1 MRRTAEAIL
10 VALALLPGR
19 ALAQHHH
26 HAPAND
32 QDQAIAAHAGLTFE
46 VGRVDAFGAARDYQS
61 IALMA
66 GVQRGALELLL
77 HAPYYRIEL
86 GADWGTGLGDLHVEA
101 RWRAIERGAFAAGLS
116 LAVMPPLGDDDEG
129 LAMGHWMVMTGGF
142 ARVSRGRLSAAAVL
156 AYGGSLGDGGHE
168 EHGVDVWPPVAP
180 MNAHE
185 IEASLRPRLELGRG
199 VAISAGLSGAAPIG
213 DGDLIGLV
221 DGGATIA
228 LGRVELGVRVGHGL
242 AGHPGGLRGGTEV
255 MASF

>member
-1 MRRTAEAIL
+1 MRRIAEAIL

-26 HAPAND
+26 HAPAGA
-32 QDQAIAAHAGLTFE
+32 QTIAAHAGLAFE
-46 VGRVDAFGAARDYQS
+46 VGRVDAFGGARDYQS

-66 GVQRGALELLL
+66 GVQRGAIELLL

-86 GADWGTGLGDLHVEA
+86 GAEWGSGLGDVHAEV

-116 LAVMPPLGDDDEG
+116 LALMPPIGDDDEG
-129 LAMGHWMVMTGGF
+129 LAMGHWMIMTGGF
-142 ARVSRGRLSAAAVL
+142 ARVSRGRLSAAAAL
-156 AYGGSLGDGGHE
+156 AYGGGLGGGGHA

-185 IEASLRPRLELGRG
+185 IEASLRPRLELGGG
-199 VAISAGLSGAAPIG
+199 VAVSAGIAGAAPLG
-213 DGDLIGLV
+213 DGELIGLI

-228 LGRVELGVRVGHGL
+228 LGRFELGVRVGHGL
-242 AGHPGGLRGGTEV
+242 AEHPGGLRGGTEV